1 MERACAK
8 EASMKKQYSMP
19 LIEVAQ
25 FENGSPIM
33 DFEIVR
39 GSAAGTATPTFT
51 NPEEVF

>member
-19 LIEVAQ
+19 LSEVTQ